1 MTYEKLQRV
10 ETELKRLTDAIRQLK
25 ADNTDAKR
33 LGYYTTGKHTAMVK
47 RASMDVTRVLTDL
60 RRAE

>member
-1 MTYEKLQRV
+1 MTYEKLQRA
-10 ETELKRLTDAIRQLK
+10 ETELKRLTDAIKQLK
-25 ADNTDAKR
+25 ADNPDAKR

-60 RRAE
+60 RKAV